1 MSSLAASSGWK
12 WNVCQRCTKPVSH
25 FVFPVGED
33 FWHVRLETVMTD
45 PFTRNSLL
53 VRLQD
58 ADDVAAWEEFSEIY
72 GPVIYRVALAK
83 GLQPA
88 DAEDLVQEVFLAV
101 SLSLSKWLMREDRG
115 AFCVWLLRI
124 ARNEAI
130 DRLRQR
136 AKRELGCGGS
146 SAEQLLAELPAR
158 NELSDSLDLEY
169 QRALFRW
176 AARRIQQEVTEQVWQ
191 AFWLTTV
198 EGISIAEAAAKL
210 NTNVGNI
217 YVARSRVMARIKDI
231 IDKRKEQ
238 S

>member
-1 MSSLAASSGWK
+1 
-12 WNVCQRCTKPVSH
+12 
-25 FVFPVGED
+25 
-33 FWHVRLETVMTD
+33 MTD

-58 ADDVAAWEEFSEIY
+58 ADDIVAWEEFSEIY
-72 GPVIYRVALAK
+72 GPVIYRVALSK

-88 DAEDLVQEVFLAV
+88 DADDLVQEVFLAV
-101 SLSLSKWLMREDRG
+101 SLSLSKWLARDDRG
-115 AFCVWLLRI
+115 SFRAWLLRI

-136 AKRELGCGGS
+136 ARRDLGCGGS

-158 NELSDSLDLEY
+158 NEFSDSLDLEY
-169 QRALFRW
+169 ERALFRS
-176 AARRIQQEVTEQVWQ
+176 AAQRIQQEVAEQVWQ

-198 EGISIAEAAAKL
+198 EGISIADAAAQLK
-210 NTNVGNI
+210 TGIGNI
-217 YVARSRVMARIKDI
+217 YVARSRVMTRIKDLI
-231 IDKRKEQ
+231 SKRREQ

>member
-1 MSSLAASSGWK
+1 
-12 WNVCQRCTKPVSH
+12 
-25 FVFPVGED
+25 
-33 FWHVRLETVMTD
+33 MTD

-58 ADDVAAWEEFSEIY
+58 ADDIVAWEEFSEIY
-72 GPVIYRVALAK
+72 GPVIYRVALSK

-88 DAEDLVQEVFLAV
+88 DADDLVQEVFLAV
-101 SLSLSKWLMREDRG
+101 SLSLSKWLARDDRG
-115 AFCVWLLRI
+115 SFRAWLLRI

-136 AKRELGCGGS
+136 ARRDLGCGGS

-158 NELSDSLDLEY
+158 NEFSDSLDLEY
-169 QRALFRW
+169 ERALFRS
-176 AARRIQQEVTEQVWQ
+176 AAQRIQQEVAEQVWQ

-198 EGISIAEAAAKL
+198 EGISISDAAAQLK
-210 NTNVGNI
+210 TGIGNI
-217 YVARSRVMARIKDI
+217 YVARSRVMARIKDLI
-231 IDKRKEQ
+231 SKRREQ